1 MKRKKSLALLL
12 SLLLAAAIAGCGG
25 NPTGKNPSEPGA
37 SSSPLIPPVDDWSQ
51 LPGEEDSSEVNS
63 MGDEGSSD
71 ADSSVS
77 DSVSSG
83 QGNASRPV
91 SSRPTASGSSSAA
104 ASSRPSSSSAA
115 ASKPEPAPGTLRT
128 TYQPEFAKGFKVY
141 YYHGGAKIIETK
153 FSYATETGTD
163 NTRSQRVLL
172 LPEGA
177 VRPAGVKW
185 DFEIVGKIDSVV
197 TLASSHAGHFAN
209 LDAIEVVK
217 GTSLTAAKCYIPELK
232 QAIEQGKTAV
242 VGKSGDTKQFD
253 AEQIAKLNPQ
263 VIFVGGMQADVTA
276 AAKLEESGLH
286 CIYIG
291 DFAEND
297 FMARAQWIE
306 LFGFLVGK
314 EQAGQDFLKA
324 AAKRANEVIAK
335 VQKLEN
341 KPNVLWF
348 NSSKAPWSVKTEL
361 DSVGDMLRALGAKQI
376 CPEAGGKNAVSVQ
389 SEQFLTYLDQ
399 ADRIIYGNSLTYLSN
414 WGDKTDITVYN
425 GGGIDFSAAKA
436 YKSGDVYVV
445 GYDWAQDTANVG
457 DIMESLAK
465 ALYPDAFKDVKNP
478 GKIIEFKKPV

>member
-1 MKRKKSLALLL
+1 MNIKKTAALLL
-12 SLLLAAAIAGCGG
+12 GLLLAVSAAGCGD
-25 NPTGKNPSEPGA
+25 GA
-37 SSSPLIPPVDDWSQ
+37 
-51 LPGEEDSSEVNS
+51 
-63 MGDEGSSD
+63 GDKTQSNQ
-71 ADSSVS
+71 
-77 DSVSSG
+77 SVSS
-83 QGNASRPV
+83 SD
-91 SSRPTASGSSSAA
+91 
-104 ASSRPSSSSAA
+104 
-115 ASKPEPAPGTLRT
+115 PGTLQT
-128 TYQPEFAKGFKVY
+128 TYQPEYAKGFKVHY
-141 YYHGGAKIIETK
+141 YNGGAKIIETS
-153 FSYATETGTD
+153 FTYATETGAD

-177 VRPAGVKW
+177 VKPTGVKW
-185 DFEIVGKIDSVV
+185 DFEISGEITSVV

-209 LDAIEVVK
+209 LDAIDVVK

-242 VGKSGDTKQFD
+242 VGKNGDTKQFD

-306 LFGFLVGK
+306 LFGFLIGK
-314 EQAGQDFLKA
+314 EQEGQDFLKA
-324 AAKRANEVIAK
+324 AAKKANDVIAK
-335 VQKLEN
+335 AQKIEK

-348 NSSKAPWSVKTEL
+348 NSSKAPWSIKTEL
-361 DSVGDMLRALGAKQI
+361 DSVGDMLRALGAKQLS
-376 CPEAGGKNAVSVQ
+376 PEAGGKNAVSVQ
-389 SEQFLTYLDQ
+389 SEQFLTYLAQ
-399 ADRIIYGNSLTYLSN
+399 ADRIIYGNSMAYISN

-436 YKSGDVYVV
+436 YQSGDVYVV

-457 DIMESLAK
+457 DIMESIAK
-465 ALYPDAFKDVKNP
+465 ALYPDAFKDVTNP
-478 GKIIEFKKPV
+478 GKIIEFKKPA